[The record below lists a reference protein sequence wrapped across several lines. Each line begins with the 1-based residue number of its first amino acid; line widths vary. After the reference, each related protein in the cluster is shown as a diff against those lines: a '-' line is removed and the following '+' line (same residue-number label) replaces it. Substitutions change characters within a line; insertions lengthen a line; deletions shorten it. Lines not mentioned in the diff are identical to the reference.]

1 MIESFRESLEAAGGS
16 DIRVFLNVE
25 KPNQVFSTMWW
36 PTVEDCHG
44 WAAANGEEVM
54 KASEGIVMS
63 MEPEFLWEEI

>member
-1 MIESFRESLEAAGGS
+1 
-16 DIRVFLNVE
+16 
-25 KPNQVFSTMWW
+25 MWW